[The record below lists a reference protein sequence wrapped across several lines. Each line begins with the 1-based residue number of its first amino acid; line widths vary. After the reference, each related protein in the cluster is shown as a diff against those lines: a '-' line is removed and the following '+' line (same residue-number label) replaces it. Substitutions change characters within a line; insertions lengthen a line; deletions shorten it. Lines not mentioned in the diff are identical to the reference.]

1 MTKKTI
7 KDLDGALTLVK
18 SELDDLRKK
27 YDTLHNKYDQLE
39 KKFEAS
45 IPKCDVCDKIF
56 TTKSNLTK
64 HNKINHKQQGK
75 FQCNECDKAF
85 SEEWKLKAHEKSH
98 KKYQYDQ

>member
-45 IPKCDVCDKIF
+45 IP
-56 TTKSNLTK
+56 
-64 HNKINHKQQGK
+64 
-75 FQCNECDKAF
+75 
-85 SEEWKLKAHEKSH
+85 
-98 KKYQYDQ
+98 